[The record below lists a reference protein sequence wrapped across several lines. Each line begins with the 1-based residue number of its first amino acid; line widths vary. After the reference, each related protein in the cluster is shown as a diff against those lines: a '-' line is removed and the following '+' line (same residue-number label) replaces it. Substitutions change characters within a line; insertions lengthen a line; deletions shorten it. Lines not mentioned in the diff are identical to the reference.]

1 VGTSDPIHQGAT
13 ALIQETSENGATGT
27 ANGAAH
33 SSKCLIRSSTPA
45 DMADVT
51 AIYAK
56 FVETSTATFEI
67 LAPDEP
73 EMLRRRQAV
82 LDHGLPYLVAELE
95 GYIVGFCYASQFR
108 PREGYRFT
116 VEDSIYVRPDCI
128 GHGVGKLLLGR
139 LISECQARGCH
150 SMVACICGVNVS
162 SVALHESLGFHEVG
176 LLPEAGNKFG
186 EWLRLLIMQRPLE

>member
-1 VGTSDPIHQGAT
+1 MAISTPGMAISTPGQMR
-13 ALIQETSENGATGT
+13 SESSAIDEENDTR
-27 ANGAAH
+27 H
-33 SSKCLIRSSTPA
+33 ESKCLVRASTAA
-45 DMADVT
+45 DMPDVT

-67 LAPDEP
+67 VAPDES

-128 GHGVGKLLLGR
+128 GHGVGKLLLAG
-139 LISECQARGCH
+139 LISECQAKGCH

-162 SVALHESLGFHEVG
+162 SVALHASLGFQQVG
-176 LLPEAGNKFG
+176 LLPEAGRKFG
-186 EWLRLLIMQRPLE
+186 EWLRLLIMQRPL

>member
-1 VGTSDPIHQGAT
+1 
-13 ALIQETSENGATGT
+13 
-27 ANGAAH
+27 
-33 SSKCLIRSSTPA
+33 
-45 DMADVT
+45 MADVT
-51 AIYAK
+51 AIYAQ

-67 LAPDEP
+67 VAPDQS
-73 EMLRRRQAV
+73 EMLRRRRAV

-128 GHGVGKLLLGR
+128 GHGVGKILLTE
-139 LISECQARGCH
+139 LIWECEAKGCH
-150 SMVACICGVNVS
+150 SMVACICGVNVP
-162 SVALHESLGFHEVG
+162 SVALHKSLGFQQVG

-186 EWLRLLIMQRPLE
+186 EWLRLLIMQRPLQGNSAGHGGPR